1 MRLSERPLIARAEID
16 ECVRR
21 LAREIAARYQDGGGL
36 VLVVVLK
43 GATIFAADLMRCL
56 DVHPLRVEY
65 IRAKSYD
72 GTDSVGEVELIVL
85 PDLSVAG
92 QRVLVVEDILDTG
105 RTTTAILSALEDAKP
120 ASLELC
126 TLLDKVSRRV
136 IPVNAKYVGFS
147 IDDHFVVG
155 YGLDYREEYRSLPEI
170 YVLEPSSA

>member
-1 MRLSERPLIARAEID
+1 MRLSERPLIAQAEID
-16 ECVRR
+16 ECVKR
-21 LAREIAARYQDGGGL
+21 LARDIAARHQDGRGL

-56 DVHPLRVEY
+56 DVHPLRIEY

-72 GTDSVGEVELIVL
+72 GTHSMGEVELIVL

-105 RTTTAILSALEDAKP
+105 RTTTAILSALENANP

-126 TLLDKVSRRV
+126 TLLDKPSRRV
-136 IPVNAKYVGFS
+136 VPVDAQYVGFS

-155 YGLDYREEYRSLPEI
+155 YGLDYREAYRSLPEI
-170 YVLEPSSA
+170 YVLEPSNG